1 MNKRINKRHMMTLGG
16 MLIFLLLLSIVG
28 FLLQVKI
35 RSMITAYSE
44 KQVAAQT
51 DLIARRLDDR
61 LSDELTSLQ
70 IAADTVAGTSGPGG
84 SWQSLPIGDPEGI
97 AMGVLNHQGEALVG
111 ESLAMHE
118 WPGII
123 RSFQGHPA
131 VCYFRGR
138 GLLFTVPVYNGPNIR
153 YVLYRLYSEQSM
165 TKTFQPA
172 FFSGKGHA
180 ILQTHD
186 GHLRLSTDNWTDTD
200 SGYLQHSEKA
210 QLLDKLKTRLYS
222 VSATA
227 VYAQAEDLQ
236 AAEDQFVFMAEVRQL
251 NGRIIG
257 FVPVS
262 VIAGDLIAILKVV
275 IWVFSLLV
283 LLFTI
288 SSVYLFNAEKRS
300 WESDELRDAKQQA
313 DKANRAKSEFLA
325 NMSHEIRTPIDAIMG
340 MNEMVLRESGDKS
353 IRAYAQDIES
363 ASQSLLALI
372 NDILDF
378 SKVEAG
384 KMDIVLARYELSS
397 VLSDVVNMVQL
408 KAENKDLAFSVEVD
422 ENLPSGLWGDPTRVR
437 QIMINI
443 LNNAVKYTQS
453 GSVTLRVTSQS
464 AIDSDEK
471 ETNYP
476 QIVLNI
482 QVIDTGI
489 GIKEEDR
496 AKLFQN
502 FVRLDVS
509 RNRNIEGTGLGLA
522 LTWRLVQLMGGQ
534 ILVDSVY
541 GKGST
546 FTVLLPQKV
555 TNAEPLGDFKQ
566 QHEKRLAERQQYHE
580 KFIAPEARILA
591 VDDNQMNRTVVK
603 SLLKATKVQVTLAD
617 SGKAC
622 LEDLRQGKFDLVLLD
637 HMMPD
642 MDGIET
648 LNHIREEKLAE
659 GVPIIALTAN
669 AIVGSRDRYIEAGFT
684 DYLSKPIR
692 GQDLEMMLSRYLPAE
707 KLKEPETVKPAGQKA
722 STKEPLE
729 TVEKPVGAQTIKPAD
744 EGADDAFI
752 DTKIGLEFSADDPE
766 IYQEMLSMFAEGR
779 EEEKGKIEKALA
791 DAHWKNYTTGVH
803 ALKSTALTIGA
814 KTLSEQA
821 KALEAAGKKED
832 ADYIHAHH
840 EAVMELYDRV
850 AVASAAL
857 AEKMKSE
864 QEGEK

>member
-1 MNKRINKRHMMTLGG
+1 MNKRISKRHLMTLGG
-16 MLIFLLLLSIVG
+16 MLLFLLLLSIVG
-28 FLLQVKI
+28 FLLQVKM
-35 RSMITAYSE
+35 RSMITSYSE

-61 LSDELTSLQ
+61 LSDELTALQ
-70 IAADTVAGTSGPGG
+70 ITADTVAGTSGHGG
-84 SWQSLPIGDPEGI
+84 SWQNLPTGDPDGI
-97 AMGVLNHQGEALVG
+97 AMGVLTHQGKAVVG
-111 ESLAMHE
+111 EPLAVNE
-118 WPGII
+118 WPGIV

-131 VCYFRGR
+131 VCYFQGR

-153 YVLYRLYSEQSM
+153 YVLYRLYSDPSM
-165 TKTFQPA
+165 IKTFQLS

-180 ILQTHD
+180 MLQTHD
-186 GHLRLSTDNWTDTD
+186 GYLRLATDTWTDTD
-200 SGYLQHSEKA
+200 NSYLQHSEQM
-210 QLLDKLKTRLYS
+210 QLLDHLKTKLYAAS
-222 VSATA
+222 SAA
-227 VYAQAEDLQ
+227 LYARGEDLQ
-236 AAEDQFVFMAEVRQL
+236 ADEDQFVFMAEVRQL

-262 VIAGDLIAILKVV
+262 VIAGDLIAVLKVV

-313 DKANRAKSEFLA
+313 EKANRAKSEFLA
-325 NMSHEIRTPIDAIMG
+325 NMSHEIRTPINAIMG
-340 MNEMVLRESGDKS
+340 MNEMVLRESADKT
-353 IRAYAQDIES
+353 IRGYAQDIES

-408 KAENKDLAFSVEVD
+408 KAKQRDLVFNVEVD
-422 ENLPSGLWGDPTRVR
+422 RNLPGGLWGDPTRVR

-443 LNNAVKYTQS
+443 LNNAVKYTPA
-453 GSVTLRVTSQS
+453 GSVTLRVSSQPP
-464 AIDSDEK
+464 ADSVTPEIK
-471 ETNYP
+471 NP
-476 QIVLNI
+476 QIVLKI

-489 GIKEEDR
+489 GIREEDKE
-496 AKLFQN
+496 KLFQN

-546 FTVLLPQKV
+546 FTLLLPQKV
-555 TNAEPLGDFKQ
+555 TDAAPLGDFKQ

-580 KFIAPEARILA
+580 KFIAPEARILV
-591 VDDNQMNRTVVK
+591 VDDNQMNRIVVK
-603 SLLKATKVQVTLAD
+603 NLLKATRVQVILAD

-622 LEDLRQGKFDLVLLD
+622 LEALEQGNFDLVLLD
-637 HMMPD
+637 HMMPE

-648 LNHIREEKLAE
+648 LQHIRKEKLAE
-659 GVPIIALTAN
+659 KVPVIALTAN
-669 AIVGSRDRYIEAGFT
+669 AIVGSRERYIEAGFT

-692 GQDLEMMLSRYLPAE
+692 GQDLEAMLSRYLPPD
-707 KLKEPETVKPAGQKA
+707 KLKEPLEDEPAGAVAPAQEKTAGTLAPLAVKA
-722 STKEPLE
+722 E
-729 TVEKPVGAQTIKPAD
+729 D
-744 EGADDAFI
+744 EAFI
-752 DTKIGLEFSADDPE
+752 DTKTGMEFSADDAE
-766 IYQEMLSMFAEGR
+766 IYQEMLIMFAEGR

-791 DAHWKNYTTGVH
+791 DEHWKNYTTGVH

-814 KTLSEQA
+814 RILSEQA
-821 KALEAAGKKED
+821 KALEAAGKKGD
-832 ADYIHAHH
+832 TGYIQTHH
-840 EAVMELYDRV
+840 EAVMALYDRV
-850 AVASAAL
+850 AAASAAL
-857 AEKMKSE
+857 AGQMRVKK
-864 QEGEK
+864 EGEK

>member
-1 MNKRINKRHMMTLGG
+1 MNKGISNRHLMTLGG
-16 MLIFLLLLSIVG
+16 MLVFLLLLTIVG

-35 RSMITAYSE
+35 RSMIVSYAET
-44 KQVAAQT
+44 QVAAQSNS
-51 DLIARRLDDR
+51 IAQRLDDQ
-61 LSDELTSLQ
+61 LADELNSLQ
-70 IAADTVAGTSGPGG
+70 LTADTVAKTSGEGG
-84 SWQSLPIGDPEGI
+84 VWKNLSVDEEDGVR
-97 AMGVLNHQGEALVG
+97 MGVLKHHGEALVG
-111 ESLAMHE
+111 QSMSVTA
-118 WPGII
+118 WQGIVQ
-123 RSFQGHPA
+123 SFQGHPA
-131 VCYFRGR
+131 ISYEQGQ
-138 GLLFTVPVYNGPNIR
+138 GMLFTVPVYHGQNVK
-153 YVLYRLYSEQSM
+153 YVLYRWYSEESII
-165 TKTFQPA
+165 KNFQRPLFNGNGRA
-172 FFSGKGHA
+172 M
-180 ILQTHD
+180 LRTHN
-186 GHLRLSTDNWTDTD
+186 GYMQLTTANWTGTD
-200 SGYLQHSEKA
+200 MRYLRSLEAKG
-210 QLLDKLKTRLYS
+210 LLDKLKTRLY
-222 VSATA
+222 ATTST
-227 VYAQAEDLQ
+227 AQFADGDKSLSH
-236 AAEDQFVFMAEVRQL
+236 EDQFVFMAEVRQL
-251 NGRIIG
+251 KGQIVG
-257 FVPVS
+257 FVPVE
-262 VIAGDLIAILKVV
+262 VIAGDLMAVLRVV

-325 NMSHEIRTPIDAIMG
+325 NMSHEIRTPINAIMG

-832 ADYIHAHH
+832 TDYIHAHH

-850 AVASAAL
+850 AAASAAL
-857 AEKMKSE
+857 AGKMKAE